1 MKKLINILL
10 ACFMVVA
17 LAFGA
22 IACDGTGSKTK
33 DPGVY
38 ASKING
44 VFTLTQYVDDGET
57 TVVDLG
63 ALVTAK
69 YGTDVQLGRIKAG
82 AFDGNKTVQE
92 IIVPNTVTEIDGGA
106 FRGMTA
112 LTKLTIPFVGAN
124 VLADAFSNET
134 DEAPNKATN
143 EQRNFAYVF
152 GTSRYDGGAKVT
164 QTYNSG
170 ESGTATYY
178 IPYTLRTIVVAP
190 KEDGYK
196 IPMYA
201 FNGLTQISDV
211 ELSEKVKGIG
221 DKAFA
226 LSTIQRINCA
236 GTFANITLGADWDL
250 DANENLKIY
259 DSLGLVAR

>member
-1 MKKLINILL
+1 MKKLVNILL

-22 IACDGTGSKTK
+22 IACDGTGSKPK

-57 TVVDLG
+57 TVVDLA
-63 ALVTAK
+63 ALVSAK
-69 YGTDVQLGRIKAG
+69 YNEELGRIKAG
-82 AFDGNKTVQE
+82 AFDGNKTVKE

-112 LTKLTIPFVGAN
+112 LEKLTIPFVGAN

-143 EQRNFAYVF
+143 EQRNFAYIF
-152 GTSRYDGGAKVT
+152 GTSKYDGGAKVT
-164 QTYNSG
+164 QTYNSS
-170 ESGTATYY
+170 EDSTATYY

-201 FNGLTQISDV
+201 FNGLTQISKV
-211 ELSEKVKGIG
+211 ELSAKVKGIG

-226 LSTIQRINCA
+226 LSTIQNITCA
-236 GTFANITLGADWDL
+236 GTFADITLGTDWDL
-250 DANENLKIY
+250 DTNENLKIY
-259 DSLGLVAR
+259 DVSGLVAR

>member
-1 MKKLINILL
+1 MKKLVNILL

-22 IACDGTGSKTK
+22 IACDGTGSKPK

-57 TVVDLG
+57 TVVDLA
-63 ALVTAK
+63 ALVSAK
-69 YGTDVQLGRIKAG
+69 YNEELGRIKAG
-82 AFDGNKTVQE
+82 AFDGNKTVKE

-112 LTKLTIPFVGAN
+112 LEKLTIPFVGAN

-143 EQRNFAYVF
+143 EQRNFAYIF
-152 GTSRYDGGAKVT
+152 GTSKYDGGAKVT
-164 QTYNSG
+164 KTYN
-170 ESGTATYY
+170 
-178 IPYTLRTIVVAP
+178 
-190 KEDGYK
+190 
-196 IPMYA
+196 
-201 FNGLTQISDV
+201 
-211 ELSEKVKGIG
+211 
-221 DKAFA
+221 
-226 LSTIQRINCA
+226 
-236 GTFANITLGADWDL
+236 
-250 DANENLKIY
+250 
-259 DSLGLVAR
+259 